1 MKRFLPFVI
10 VGVVAIAAVGGGTAL
25 YRSKRSALR
34 TVLKENYEPE
44 SVSDSVH
51 VLGPADALI
60 TLEEFGDFQCPPCG
74 KLSEPINGLRKDY
87 KLRVIYREF
96 PLPMHA
102 HAREAALA
110 AEAAG
115 RQGKFWPMHDLLYQE
130 QDVWAKSTDARA
142 RFNSYAQRL
151 GLDLSRFDRDV
162 DSQDVKE
169 QVELDQRRGAVIG
182 VKNTPTI
189 FLNNEAVAPN
199 RLNPSDLRVEVET
212 AVKNA
217 KPSS

>member
-1 MKRFLPFVI
+1 

-34 TVLKENYEPE
+34 TVSKENYEPE

-51 VLGPADALI
+51 VLGPTNALI

-74 KLSEPINGLRKDY
+74 KLSEPINELRKDY

-115 RQGKFWPMHDLLYQE
+115 RQGKFWPMHDLLYKEQE
-130 QDVWAKSTDARA
+130 VWAKLTDVRPL
-142 RFNSYAQRL
+142 FDSYAQKL
-151 GLDLSRFDRDV
+151 GLDLSRFHSDMESKDV
-162 DSQDVKE
+162 LE

-189 FLNNEAVAPN
+189 FLNNEAVVPN
-199 RLNPSDLRVEVET
+199 HLNPSDLRVEVET

>member
-1 MKRFLPFVI
+1 MKRFFPFVI

-34 TVLKENYEPE
+34 TVSKENYEPG

-51 VLGPADALI
+51 VLGPADAWI

-74 KLSEPINGLRKDY
+74 KLSEPINELRKDY

-115 RQGKFWPMHDLLYQE
+115 RQGKFWPMHDLLYKEQE
-130 QDVWAKSTDARA
+130 AWAKSTDVHSL
-142 RFNSYAQRL
+142 FDSYAQKL
-151 GLDLSRFDRDV
+151 GLDLSRFHSDMESKDV
-162 DSQDVKE
+162 LE

-189 FLNNEAVAPN
+189 FLNNQAVAPN
-199 RLNPSDLRVEVET
+199 HLNPSDLRVEVET
-212 AVKNA
+212 AVKNT